1 MTLVVRGLEE
11 HVGIRR
17 NCEFLLL
24 RIDANRECALR
35 VPVRADPGEQLP
47 ADLER
52 GLPVGRRLLGARER
66 AGELANRR
74 PVGHQ
79 SAAAM

>member
-24 RIDANRECALR
+24 RIDENRERALR
-35 VPVRADPGEQLP
+35 VPVGADPGEQLP

-52 GLPVGRRLLGARER
+52 GLPVRRRLLGARER
-66 AGELANRR
+66 AGERANRR